1 MRKYFGVYLGIILLA
16 GFSSATSLWTMDS
29 KSPLAKASKFA
40 VGDTIT
46 IVIEESLSAA
56 QSGTTRA
63 QKGSNTTFSLSNSL
77 QDNQTP
83 ASGLASKSSGD
94 TRLNTLFNGASNYT
108 GTGSTQRTTSLKTTI
123 TATVVDVQPNGNL
136 FVLGQRSIRVNE
148 EVETVEVSGI
158 VNAAKLSDD
167 NSINSTQIANAKIT
181 IRGAGAVSTTQQPG
195 ILSSMFNWLF

>member
-1 MRKYFGVYLGIILLA
+1 MRKYFGVCLGVILLT
-16 GFSSATSLWTMDS
+16 GFSFAISLWSADS
-29 KSPLAKASKFA
+29 KSPLAKTSKFA

-56 QSGTTRA
+56 QSGTTRS
-63 QKGSNTTFSLSNSL
+63 QKSSNTTFSLSNSL

-83 ASGLASKSSGD
+83 ISGPATKSQGD
-94 TRLNTLFNGASNYT
+94 TRLNALFNGAGNYS

-158 VNAAKLSDD
+158 VNTAKLSDS
-167 NSINSTQIANAKIT
+167 NSISSTQIANAKIT
-181 IRGAGAVSTTQQPG
+181 IRGAGAVSTPQQPG
-195 ILSSMFNWLF
+195 LLSTMFSWLF

>member
-1 MRKYFGVYLGIILLA
+1 MRKYFGVCLGVILLV
-16 GFSSATSLWTMDS
+16 GFSLAGSLWTADS

-56 QSGTTRA
+56 QSGSTRTN
-63 QKGSNTTFSLSNSL
+63 KGSDTAFNLTNRIE
-77 QDNQTP
+77 DNQTP
-83 ASGLASKSSGD
+83 VSGLTSKSSGD
-94 TRLNTLFNGASNYT
+94 TRLNTLFNGRSNYS
-108 GTGSTQRTTSLKTTI
+108 GTGRTERSTSLKTTI

-158 VNAAKLSDD
+158 VNTAKLSDD

-181 IRGAGAVSTTQQPG
+181 IRGAGAVSTPQQPG
-195 ILSSMFNWLF
+195 ILSSMFSWLF